1 MSAPDVTKPAEL
13 PPLTE
18 AEIAEIEGHA
28 NAATPAWTLAL
39 HIDEPRAIVSADD
52 MSVSLLALDRD
63 GMAIFDRV
71 EDARFAV
78 EAREIVPRLLA
89 DLRRA
94 HARIAE
100 LEAQIAATAEAHR
113 EDQRRADELA
123 GVPG

>member
-1 MSAPDVTKPAEL
+1 MAKPAEL

-18 AEIAEIEGHA
+18 AEIAEIEGRRRAHEA
-28 NAATPAWTLAL
+28 EIRGCLCTDCVPNLATLFTEA
-39 HIDEPRAIVSADD
+39 S
-52 MSVSLLALDRD
+52 
-63 GMAIFDRV
+63 
-71 EDARFAV
+71 EDAG
-78 EAREIVPRLLA
+78 RLLT